1 MGRRNSVFNKRSQ
14 DRVTS
19 SVKTQVT
26 PSTKYT
32 VNTASA
38 QPASNPTTRTSVQ
51 SQPQQDTW
59 GRATQFVQNIGR
71 GAGDTARS
79 YTTDIADSI
88 TGNYEER
95 TMRDQTLSDVFITG
109 ALEGRLDDSWG
120 EIGRRVT
127 QEPGRVVGEAA
138 VEAGFL
144 IGTMGIGAAAK
155 GVKVGATG
163 VKVIRAADKSK
174 GAVGFQR
181 KTGIIKKGKEIKF
194 IGDKTTET
202 QKWSQKKGW
211 TTKIS
216 KTKWTDRIEKRA
228 MPLGGRITKNV
239 KYAAPMVRGGSGGAR
254 YLDDLK
260 VRGEFTSTK
269 KSLGEGFQVGAD
281 SSMDPRYFDN
291 APVEQVINQGQEF
304 SFGGRFPGVAPETSM
319 VRRTASFQ
327 NSDGSIVKAT
337 TQKEFE
343 ALKNKLTKADIEK
356 ITYDTPEGRIS
367 PAETDSLFQGTANQ
381 INSNNIFLRSGSGV
395 LDTSPDVVLTKV
407 DEAVLKASGEGKG
420 VVETVNIRNQ
430 YLNFY
435 KQEAGH
441 NTELAS
447 PILNIKQG
455 VRVNDK
461 DKIVSFNEEGVLFNT
476 KSDPVKDMGGLG
488 SLEGDIG
495 ISSVNQITSKTGR
508 YQNTG
513 FRTYGS
519 KTKGGEQEAIQ
530 NPYNANAGS
539 ELPYD
544 LTIKPTRPYYS
555 FSGTPDGVKP
565 VLRNMPGSSGG
576 GPIDVEKRFT
586 KMFLETNT
594 PGQDFRRLN
603 IGATGSPKRTEF
615 VNVLTSQLIK
625 KNKADPKNQQ
635 TTKVYKQVAETMA
648 EESYNIPMENP
659 VGLRGPV
666 QPWLVKTNTLK
677 KDAINMKLRNEPGVE
692 YNAMAL
698 IDGYGTTDVWRV
710 KNKLTAGKR
719 EYVRKSMK
727 GKGETRLN
735 TGDPFGSQTQPMD
748 LEFIAAKSIARKEGL
763 SDIERN
769 AIRNTVKESAFELDS
784 IMKTFGMGATTK
796 TKKRALDIP
805 VRPPGNTNQNNPWFG
820 GKNTPTPAE
829 RKAMLKANI
838 KARKE
843 ALAKAPKAKRRRSS
857 KRNAPASKSITE
869 LSFGDNWEIN
879 DPSDILRS
887 FNY

>member
-1 MGRRNSVFNKRSQ
+1 
-14 DRVTS
+14 
-19 SVKTQVT
+19 
-26 PSTKYT
+26 
-32 VNTASA
+32 
-38 QPASNPTTRTSVQ
+38 
-51 SQPQQDTW
+51 
-59 GRATQFVQNIGR
+59 
-71 GAGDTARS
+71 
-79 YTTDIADSI
+79 
-88 TGNYEER
+88 
-95 TMRDQTLSDVFITG
+95 
-109 ALEGRLDDSWG
+109 
-120 EIGRRVT
+120 
-127 QEPGRVVGEAA
+127 
-138 VEAGFL
+138 
-144 IGTMGIGAAAK
+144 
-155 GVKVGATG
+155 VKVGATG
-163 VKVIRAADKSK
+163 IKVIRAADKSK

-181 KTGIIKKGKEIKF
+181 KIGIIKKGKEIKF

-211 TTKIS
+211 ITKIS
-216 KTKWTDRIEKRA
+216 KTKWTDRIEKMA
-228 MPLGGRITKNV
+228 IPLGERITKNV

-304 SFGGRFPGVAPETSM
+304 SFGGRFPGVAPEMSM

-337 TQKEFE
+337 TQREFE

-381 INSNNIFLRSGSGV
+381 INNNNIFLRSGSGV

-420 VVETVNIRNQ
+420 VVETVNVRNQ

-435 KQEAGH
+435 KQEAGR

-447 PILNIKQG
+447 PTLNVKQG

-461 DKIVSFNEEGVLFNT
+461 DRIVSFNEEGVLFNT
-476 KSDPVKDMGGLG
+476 KSDPVEDMGRLG

-513 FRTYGS
+513 FRAYGS
-519 KTKGGEQEAIQ
+519 KTKGGEQEAIY

-544 LTIKPTRPYYS
+544 LTIKPTQSYYS
-555 FSGTPDGVKP
+555 FSGTPDGIKP

-576 GPIDVEKRFT
+576 GSIDVQKRFT
-586 KMFLETNT
+586 SMFTGSGT
-594 PGQDFRRLN
+594 GKDWRQLN
-603 IGATGSPKRTEF
+603 IGSLGSSKRNEF
-615 VNVLTSQLIK
+615 VNVLTKQLIK
-625 KNKADPKNQQ
+625 DNKVDPKNQQ
-635 TTKVYKQVAETMA
+635 TTKVFRELASDMA
-648 EESYNIPMENP
+648 DGSYNTPLNE
-659 VGLRGPV
+659 
-666 QPWLVKTNTLK
+666 WVKRTTK
-677 KDAINMKLRNEPGVE
+677 EEAINIKLRNEPGID
-692 YNAMAL
+692 YDAMAL
-698 IDGYGTTDVWRV
+698 ITGKTGPQKDPFRV
-710 KNKLTAGKR
+710 KNRMTSAKK

-727 GKGETRLN
+727 GKGETRLD

-769 AIRNTVKESAFELDS
+769 AIRNTVKKSAFELDS
-784 IMKTFGMGATTK
+784 IMKTFGMGTTTK

-805 VRPPGNTNQNNPWFG
+805 VRQPGNTNQNNPWFV

-829 RKAMLKANI
+829 RKDMLKANI
-838 KARKE
+838 QARKE
-843 ALAKAPKAKRRRSS
+843 VLRNTPKPKPRKRSR
-857 KRNAPASKSITE
+857 KNAPADPIQFPPQFFNVKG
-869 LSFGDNWEIN
+869 SFDNM
-879 DPSDILRS
+879 DSS

>member
-1 MGRRNSVFNKRSQ
+1 MGRSNSVFNKRSQ

-19 SVKTQVT
+19 SVKTQVI
-26 PSTKYT
+26 PSTKHT

-38 QPASNPTTRTSVQ
+38 QPASNPTTHTSVQ
-51 SQPQQDTW
+51 SQPQQDPW
-59 GRATQFVQNIGR
+59 SRATQFAQNIGR

-88 TGNYEER
+88 TGNYKER

-127 QEPGRVVGEAA
+127 QEPGRVVGEAV

-144 IGTMGIGAAAK
+144 IGTMGVSAAAK

-163 VKVIRAADKSK
+163 IKVIRAADKSK

-216 KTKWTDRIEKRA
+216 KTKWTDRIEKSA

-304 SFGGRFPGVAPETSM
+304 SFGGRFPGVAPEMSM

-337 TQKEFE
+337 TQREFE

-381 INSNNIFLRSGSGV
+381 INNNNIFLRSGSGV

-420 VVETVNIRNQ
+420 VVETVNVRNQ

-435 KQEAGH
+435 KQEAGR

-447 PILNIKQG
+447 PTLNVKQG

-476 KSDPVKDMGGLG
+476 KSDPVEDMGRLG

-513 FRTYGS
+513 FRAYGS
-519 KTKGGEQEAIQ
+519 KTKGGEQEAIY

-544 LTIKPTRPYYS
+544 LTIKPTQSYYS
-555 FSGTPDGVKP
+555 FSGTPDGIKP

-576 GPIDVEKRFT
+576 GSIDVQKRFT
-586 KMFLETNT
+586 SMFTGSGT
-594 PGQDFRRLN
+594 GKDWRQLN
-603 IGATGSPKRTEF
+603 IGSLGSSKRNEF
-615 VNVLTSQLIK
+615 VNVLTKQLIK
-625 KNKADPKNQQ
+625 DNKVDPKNQQ
-635 TTKVYKQVAETMA
+635 TTKVFRELASDMA
-648 EESYNIPMENP
+648 DGSYNTPLNE
-659 VGLRGPV
+659 
-666 QPWLVKTNTLK
+666 WVKRTTK
-677 KDAINMKLRNEPGVE
+677 EEAINIKLRNEPGID
-692 YNAMAL
+692 YDAMAL
-698 IDGYGTTDVWRV
+698 ITGKTGPQKDPFRV
-710 KNKLTAGKR
+710 KNRMTSAKK

-769 AIRNTVKESAFELDS
+769 AIRNTVKKSAFELDS
-784 IMKTFGMGATTK
+784 IMKTFGMGTTTK

-805 VRPPGNTNQNNPWFG
+805 VRQPGNTNQNNPWFV

-829 RKAMLKANI
+829 RKDMLKANI
-838 KARKE
+838 KARNE
-843 ALAKAPKAKRRRSS
+843 ALAKAPKAKKRRRS
-857 KRNAPASKSITE
+857 KRNAPADPIQFPPQFFNIKG
-869 LSFGDNWEIN
+869 SFDNM
-879 DPSDILRS
+879 DSS

>member
-1 MGRRNSVFNKRSQ
+1 MGRSNSVFNKRSQ

-26 PSTKYT
+26 PSTKHT

-51 SQPQQDTW
+51 SQPQQDPW
-59 GRATQFVQNIGR
+59 GRTTQFIQNIGR

-88 TGNYEER
+88 TGNYKER

-260 VRGEFTSTK
+260 VRGDFTSTK

-281 SSMDPRYFDN
+281 SSVDPRYFDN

-337 TQKEFE
+337 TQREFE

-356 ITYDTPEGRIS
+356 ITYDVPEGRIS

-381 INSNNIFLRSGSGV
+381 IDSNNIFLRSGSGV
-395 LDTSPDVVLTKV
+395 LDTSPDIVLTKV

-420 VVETVNIRNQ
+420 VVETVNVRNQ

-435 KQEAGH
+435 KQEAGR

-447 PILNIKQG
+447 PTLNVKQG

-461 DKIVSFNEEGVLFNT
+461 DKIASFNEEGVLFNT
-476 KSDPVKDMGGLG
+476 KSDPMEDMGRLG

-513 FRTYGS
+513 FRAYGS
-519 KTKGGEQEAIQ
+519 KTKGGEQEAIY
-530 NPYNANAGS
+530 NPYDANAGS

-544 LTIKPTRPYYS
+544 LTIKPTQSYYS
-555 FSGTPDGVKP
+555 FSGTPDGIKP

-586 KMFLETNT
+586 SMFTGSGT
-594 PGQDFRRLN
+594 GKDWRQLN
-603 IGATGSPKRTEF
+603 IGSLGSSKRNEF
-615 VNVLTSQLIK
+615 VNVLTKQLIK
-625 KNKADPKNQQ
+625 DNKVDPKNQQ
-635 TTKVYKQVAETMA
+635 TTKVFRELASDMA
-648 EESYNIPMENP
+648 EGSYSTPLDEWVKRTTKEEATNI
-659 VGLRGPV
+659 
-666 QPWLVKTNTLK
+666 
-677 KDAINMKLRNEPGVE
+677 KLRNEPGID
-692 YNAMAL
+692 YDAMAL
-698 IDGYGTTDVWRV
+698 ITGKTGPQKDPFRV
-710 KNKLTAGKR
+710 KNRMTSAKK

-805 VRPPGNTNQNNPWFG
+805 VRQPGNMNQNNPWFG
-820 GKNTPTPAE
+820 GKNAPTSAE
-829 RKAMLKANI
+829 TQAMLRTNI
-838 KARKE
+838 QARKE
-843 ALAKAPKAKRRRSS
+843 VLRNTPKPKPRKRSR
-857 KRNAPASKSITE
+857 KNAPADPVQFPPQFFNVKG
-869 LSFGDNWEIN
+869 SFDNM
-879 DPSDILRS
+879 DFR
-887 FNY
+887 Y